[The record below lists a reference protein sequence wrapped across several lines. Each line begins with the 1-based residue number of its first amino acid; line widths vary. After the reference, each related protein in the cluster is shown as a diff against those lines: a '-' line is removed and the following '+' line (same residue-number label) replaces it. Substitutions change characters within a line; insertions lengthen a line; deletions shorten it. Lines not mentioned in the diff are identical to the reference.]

1 MSEEENP
8 IDHESALIE
17 LQDIL
22 QQLDQPNTKMDQLSI
37 LTKRAKF
44 LIDFCKDRLRQIENQ
59 KIIE

>member
-8 IDHESALIE
+8 IYYESALIE